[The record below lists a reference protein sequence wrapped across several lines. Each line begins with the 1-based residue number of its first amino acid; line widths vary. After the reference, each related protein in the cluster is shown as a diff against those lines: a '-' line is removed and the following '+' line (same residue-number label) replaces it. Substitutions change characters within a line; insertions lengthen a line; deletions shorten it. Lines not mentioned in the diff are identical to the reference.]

1 MENVDVARY
10 MIIYLTWD
18 LTRGRFIAGRGVH
31 NQRIERLWA
40 EVDRVTSALYKDLFD
55 ILERGGTLDS
65 LDELHLVALQ
75 YICAPFHF
83 RPA

>member
-1 MENVDVARY
+1 M
-10 MIIYLTWD
+10 
-18 LTRGRFIAGRGVH
+18 

-55 ILERGGTLDS
+55 ILERSGTLDS